1 MKKTYY
7 ITTIGCQMNKSDSE
21 RIASYL
27 EFYGFKKEVDRKK
40 AGLVIVNTCGVR
52 QAAENRNYGL
62 IPEIKREN
70 KGVKVILTGCLSERK
85 DVRRRLAPYVD
96 IWLSITKLPGLYR
109 ELGLK
114 EKKIFQEEY
123 LSIVPKVNSSF
134 SVFIPIGNGC
144 DNFCAYCVVPFA
156 RGREK
161 YRPAHEIVA
170 EAECFV
176 KKDYKEITLVAQN
189 VNSYKAIATKKD
201 LQYFPDKKIGEVVK
215 FPELL
220 KAVAEIKINNN
231 FWVRFVTSHP
241 KDMSDELIKVITE
254 SKKICKHVYLPIQAG
269 DDKVLA
275 AMNRKYTV
283 KRYLGLINKIK
294 KQIPEA
300 SLTTDVIVGFPG
312 ETKKQFQGSVE
323 VFKKVKFDMAY
334 ISQYSPRPGTAAAK
348 IKDNVSREEK
358 EKRKQILEKILSQT
372 ALENNKKLLNKNIL
386 VLVEEKNK
394 RGEWLGKNEQG
405 KTIKIKGAEKVSGLE
420 GKFILVKIT
429 EVFDFGLNATLK

>member
-21 RIASYL
+21 RIAAYL
-27 EFYGFKKEVDRKK
+27 EFYGFKQELNRNK

-62 IPEIKREN
+62 IPEIKKEN

-96 IWLSITKLPGLYR
+96 IWLPITKLPWLYR

-114 EKKIFQEEY
+114 EKKTMHEEY
-123 LSIVPKVNSSF
+123 LSILPKVSSVF

-144 DNFCAYCVVPFA
+144 DNFCSYCVVPFA

-161 YRPAHEIVA
+161 YRPAHEIIT
-170 EAECFV
+170 EAESFV
-176 KKDYKEITLVAQN
+176 RKEYKEITLIAQN
-189 VNSYKAIATKKD
+189 VNSYKAIAAKKD
-201 LQYFPDKKIGEVVK
+201 LQYFPDKKIGEVIK

-220 KAVAEIKINNN
+220 KAVAEIKASNN
-231 FWVRFVTSHP
+231 FWIRFVTSHP
-241 KDMSDELIKVITE
+241 KDMSDELIKVIAE
-254 SKKICKHVYLPIQAG
+254 NKRICKHVYLPIQSG

-283 KRYLGLINKIK
+283 KHYLCLINKIK
-294 KQIPEA
+294 KQILEA

-334 ISQYSPRPGTAAAK
+334 ISQYSPRPGTVAAK
-348 IKDNVSREEK
+348 MKDNVSREEK
-358 EKRKQILEKILSQT
+358 ERRKRVLENILSKT

-405 KTIKIKGAEKVSGLE
+405 KTIKIKGAEKVFGLE

-429 EVFDFGLNATLK
+429 EVFDFGLNAILC